1 MLGVNLYC
9 IAIAW
14 IRRRIAAQ
22 RRRSAIPDGEHPRV
36 Q

>member
-1 MLGVNLYC
+1 MLGVKLYR

-14 IRRRIAAQ
+14 ICRRNTAQ

>member
-1 MLGVNLYC
+1 MLGVNLYRV
-9 IAIAW
+9 AIAW
-14 IRRRIAAQ
+14 IRRRTAAQ

>member
-1 MLGVNLYC
+1 MLGMMLYRV
-9 IAIAW
+9 AIAW

-22 RRRSAIPDGEHPRV
+22 RRRSAIPDGEHLRV